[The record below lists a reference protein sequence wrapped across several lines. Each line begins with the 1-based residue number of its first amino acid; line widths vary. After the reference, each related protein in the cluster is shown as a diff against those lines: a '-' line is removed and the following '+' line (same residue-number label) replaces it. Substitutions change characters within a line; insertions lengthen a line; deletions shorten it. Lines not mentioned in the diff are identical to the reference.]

1 LAQGIEKVGNESS
14 ADTLTANALAGVALG
29 GSGLAQGIDDVGKK
43 ESSVDTSTTNAAAGV
58 ALGGNRLAQGIEEVG
73 KILKESFA
81 DTSTANASAGVA
93 LGSNGLVQGVDEVE
107 INKESPSGDTLTVNA
122 SAGLAQVIEEA
133 GKTLSS
139 DISTTN
145 TVTSSITN
153 NAEAIRSNLQP
164 SGIFTTENDAMVVD
178 SVTNDLEAPP
188 SNLQPSKVI
197 ESDKN
202 NTDPAPITNAQDID
216 SNASQLG
223 VSISG
228 NARNYLAA
236 SYVTEMSAYF
246 QGISKDDA
254 WVKLVDAWLEFEK
267 TCHIRGVSCLVP

>member
-1 LAQGIEKVGNESS
+1 M
-14 ADTLTANALAGVALG
+14 
-29 GSGLAQGIDDVGKK
+29 AQGIDDVGKK
-43 ESSVDTSTTNAAAGV
+43 ESSVDTSTTNAVAGV

-73 KILKESFA
+73 KILKESFT
-81 DTSTANASAGVA
+81 DTSTVNASAGVA

-107 INKESPSGDTLTVNA
+107 INKESGDTLSVNA

-153 NAEAIRSNLQP
+153 NAEAIHSNLQP
-164 SGIFTTENDAMVVD
+164 SGIFTTKNDAMVVD
-178 SVTNDLEAPP
+178 SVTNGLEAPP

-216 SNASQLG
+216 SNASQLR
-223 VSISG
+223 VSISR
-228 NARNYLAA
+228 NAQNYVAA
-236 SYVTEMSAYF
+236 SYVMETSAYF
-246 QGISKDDA
+246 QGISKADG

-267 TCHIRGVSCLVP
+267 TCHIHGVSCLVP

>member
-14 ADTLTANALAGVALG
+14 ADTLTVNALAGVALG

-107 INKESPSGDTLTVNA
+107 INKESPSGDTLSVNA

-145 TVTSSITN
+145 AVTSSITN
-153 NAEAIRSNLQP
+153 NAEAILQP
-164 SGIFTTENDAMVVD
+164 PGIFTTENDAMVVD

-228 NARNYLAA
+228 NARNYVAA
-236 SYVTEMSAYF
+236 SYVTETSAYF
-246 QGISKDDA
+246 QGISKADG
-254 WVKLVDAWLEFEK
+254 WVKLVNAWLEFEK
-267 TCHIRGVSCLVP
+267 TCHICGVSCLVVVP